1 MAQGLFF
8 AHSADTAQA
17 VTTSD
22 TDPNVFARL
31 YIGGAGNVKVTTE
44 NGDAV
49 TFTAV
54 PVGTVL
60 PIRVS
65 LVWATGTT
73 ATNIVGLR

>member
-1 MAQGLFF
+1 MAQGLF
-8 AHSADTAQA
+8 AGHSADTAQA
-17 VTTSD
+17 ITTSD
-22 TDPNVFARL
+22 TAPNVYARL
-31 YIGGAGNVKVTTE
+31 YVGGAGNVKVTTE

-60 PIRVS
+60 PIRVQ

-73 ATNIVGLR
+73 ATNIVGMK

>member
-8 AHSADTAQA
+8 GHSADTAQT
-17 VTTSD
+17 VTPSD
-22 TDPNVFARL
+22 TAPNVYARL
-31 YIGGAGNVKVTTE
+31 YVGGAGNVKVTAE
-44 NGDAV
+44 SGDV
-49 TFTAV
+49 TTFTAV

-60 PIRVS
+60 PIRVQ

>member
-1 MAQGLFF
+1 MAQGLF
-8 AHSADTAQA
+8 AGTSADTASA

-22 TDPNVFARL
+22 TAPNVFSRI

-60 PIRVS
+60 PIRVQ